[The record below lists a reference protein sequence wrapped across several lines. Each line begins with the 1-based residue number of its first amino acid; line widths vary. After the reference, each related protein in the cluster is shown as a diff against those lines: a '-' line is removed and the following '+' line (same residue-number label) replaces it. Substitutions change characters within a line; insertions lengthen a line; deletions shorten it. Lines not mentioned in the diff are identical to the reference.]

1 MPMAALDI
9 LSQSFP
15 PKTKFTE
22 NDVSD
27 LTGKVCIVT
36 GGNSGVG
43 KETIRVLLN
52 HNAKVYMASR
62 NQSKAEEAIKELE
75 EQTGKQAL
83 FLKLDLGDLKTV
95 KASAAEFLSKES
107 ELHILFNN
115 GGVMMPP
122 VEDRTADG
130 YDLQVRA
137 VRCMRG
143 GYVLSFSPVWDK
155 CNRTILLHSTPPAQP
170 PCRAK
175 TSSDGKARVVNTSSA
190 MHLMNN
196 HDFKIILDD
205 KKRKK
210 AGAQALYALS
220 KFAFVAYSAELA
232 RRYGDQ
238 NLVVTSLHPGVIKT
252 DLHRHM
258 NGALGAVINV
268 MEKTI
273 LHDVS
278 YGALTQL
285 YAGTSVEGAQLNGKD
300 ESRVTFDGTGI
311 SVFDLKRDIILA
323 NNMGKAN
330 DFDLFIYDSS
340 TNKEYTDDSEII
352 PRSSSVVV
360 KRRPAVRPGK
370 GKASM
375 YIAGAVSAVP
385 TSEPVQRSASGG
397 PGNWH
402 KGAMSKRFDI
412 KEESPAPQP
421 STAAK
426 PAAADDDEASA
437 MEAMFKAQS
446 ANWEETQAKMSHAQ
460 RIYNNSNSRGTGF
473 SPRGGK
479 TYTPHQAPVIDRPL
493 PPSYVCYRCGQK
505 GHWIQDCPTNNDRD
519 FDHRP
524 RIKRTT
530 GIPRSML
537 KAVENP
543 NAAELGQ
550 GVMVTPDGGFV
561 VAQPDSASW
570 QKQLSTRKGLTVAE
584 VRERTTNDPALVCPI
599 DHKLF
604 RDAVKTPCCGT
615 HYCEECVQTHLL
627 ERDFVCPNCSKKIP
641 SLDKL
646 IVDKPMRTK
655 VLDYIEN
662 AIEES
667 KKEGGDEDP
676 AAAGANTS
684 IDEQDIYDQQTNM
697 DMSKIIADSIP
708 QLQAQIAQISTMLQ
722 NPSLPPQVRH
732 NTQIQHNQL
741 QIQLA
746 QAQEMATAIA
756 LAGFQQQQLNNVAGM
771 MQGFNPAA
779 WTNTGYPQQ
788 QAGQDSA
795 YQRLPVNNRR
805 RVLKRDRPAGLSG
818 GWW

>member
-1 MPMAALDI
+1 MSLSTMAMLDI
-9 LSQSFP
+9 LAQSFP

-22 NDVSD
+22 KDVPD
-27 LTGKVCIVT
+27 LAGKICIVT

-62 NQSKAEEAIKELE
+62 SQDKAEAAIKELK
-75 EQTGKQAL
+75 EQTGKEAL
-83 FLKLDLGDLKTV
+83 FLKVGSWGFKEHQGV
-95 KASAAEFLSKES
+95 CGRVSEVRSVSFLWRVLIFGTARNLNCTSYS
-107 ELHILFNN
+107 TMAVC
-115 GGVMMPP
+115 VMMPP
-122 VEDRTADG
+122 IEDRTADG
-130 YDLQVRA
+130 YDLQF
-137 VRCMRG
+137 G
-143 GYVLSFSPVWDK
+143 TNVLGPFFFTK
-155 CNRTILLHSTPPAQP
+155 LLLPALLAG
-170 PCRAK
+170 AK
-175 TSSDGKARVVNTSSA
+175 SSSDGKARVVNTSSG
-190 MHLMNN
+190 MHLMNKL
-196 HDFKIILDD
+196 HFKDILDD

-210 AGAQALYALS
+210 AGAQSLYALS

-268 MEKTI
+268 MEKTV

-285 YAGTSVEGAQLNGKD
+285 YGGTAVEGAQLNGK
-300 ESRVTFDGTGI
+300 T
-311 SVFDLKRDIILA
+311 

-360 KRRPAVRPGK
+360 KRRPAARPGK

-375 YIAGAVSAVP
+375 YIAGAANAVP
-385 TSEPVQRSASGG
+385 TSEPVQKSG
-397 PGNWH
+397 PGAAPTTWH
-402 KGAMSKRFDI
+402 KGAMSKRFDV
-412 KEESPAPQP
+412 KEEPSPAPQP

-426 PAAADDDEASA
+426 PAATDDDEASA

-460 RIYNNSNSRGTGF
+460 RIYNNTRGTGF

-479 TYTPHQAPVIDRPL
+479 PYTPHQAPVVERPL

-505 GHWIQDCPTNNDRD
+505 GHWIQDCPTNNDRE

-543 NAAELGQ
+543 NIAELGQ
-550 GVMVTPDGGFV
+550 GVMVTPDGGYV

-570 QKQLSTRKGLTVAE
+570 QKQVSARKGLTVAE
-584 VRERTTNDPALVCPI
+584 VRERTTNDPSLVCPI
-599 DHKLF
+599 DSKLF
-604 RDAVKTPCCGT
+604 RDAVKTPCC
-615 HYCEECVQTHLL
+615 
-627 ERDFVCPNCSKKIP
+627 
-641 SLDKL
+641 
-646 IVDKPMRTK
+646 
-655 VLDYIEN
+655 
-662 AIEES
+662 
-667 KKEGGDEDP
+667 EGGDEG
-676 AAAGANTS
+676 AATAGSSSTGQDANE
-684 IDEQDIYDQQTNM
+684 EQDFYDQQANM
-697 DMSKIIADSIP
+697 DMSKMVADSIP
-708 QLQAQIAQISTMLQ
+708 QLQAQIAQISAMLQ
-722 NPSLPPQVRH
+722 NPALPQQVRH
-732 NTQIQHNQL
+732 NTQIQHQQL
-741 QIQLA
+741 QMQLA
-746 QAQEMATAIA
+746 QAQEMANVIAI
-756 LAGFQQQQLNNVAGM
+756 AGFQQQQMNNVAGM
-771 MQGFNPAA
+771 MQGYNQAGWANNGFP
-779 WTNTGYPQQ
+779 Q

-805 RVLKRDRPAGLSG
+805 RVLKRDRPTDFFEVSG
-818 GWW
+818 ENESKVPRYWE